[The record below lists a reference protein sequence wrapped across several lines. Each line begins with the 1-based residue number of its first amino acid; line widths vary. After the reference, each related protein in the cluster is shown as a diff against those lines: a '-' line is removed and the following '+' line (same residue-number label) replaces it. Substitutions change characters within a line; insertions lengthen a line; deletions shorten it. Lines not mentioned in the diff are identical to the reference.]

1 MSDSM
6 VKRPDGCS
14 LYRRDWAPASTTT
27 LRGGIYLF
35 HGLGEHVGR
44 YDALAGWLVDR
55 GWRVRGHDHRG
66 HGRSDGARGALHAP
80 DDLLDDGLAMLA
92 DFAADLGT
100 PPVLLGHSM
109 GGALAAQAVVAHHA
123 PVRGLVLSSPALD
136 PGMSGGQKTLAKV
149 LNALAPNLGVN
160 NGLDPTFVSRD
171 PQQVQAYRSDPLVHA
186 KITARL
192 ITWLIRAGLQAQS
205 AAGTLA
211 IDTLLLVAGADRL
224 VDPAGSRRFADAAP
238 RERLALRW
246 YDGFYHELFNEP
258 VAERAKVLDDLDG
271 WLARR

>member
-1 MSDSM
+1 MSDST

-14 LYRRDWAPASTTT
+14 LYQRDWAPANSTAV
-27 LRGGIYLF
+27 RGGVYLF

-44 YDALAGWLVDR
+44 YDALAGWLVER

-66 HGRSDGARGALHAP
+66 HGRSEGARGALQAP

-92 DFAADLGT
+92 DFAADLGS
-100 PPVLLGHSM
+100 PPVLLGHSL
-109 GGALAAQAVVAHHA
+109 GGTLAAQAVVARHA

-136 PGMSGGQKTLAKV
+136 PGLSGGQKMLAKV

-171 PQQVQAYRSDPLVHA
+171 PQQVQAYRTDPLVHA

-192 ITWLIRAGLQAQS
+192 LTWLIRAGLRAQAT
-205 AAGTLA
+205 ADTLA
-211 IDTLLLVAGADRL
+211 VETLLLVAGADRL

-238 RERLALRW
+238 RERLTLHW

-258 VAERAKVLDDLDG
+258 VAERAKVLADLDR
-271 WLARR
+271 WLAGR